1 MEGDEEL
8 LAQTEVKVEPK
19 KDEWMTTLPP
29 ERKDEYIKAYYAA
42 SLKQQQELEEAAKT
56 QLSNTP
62 PADDPS
68 SSTSNRQSWHE
79 IKTGYSNL
87 KDRKLTT
94 MTTRKMTMSS
104 KETLA

>member
-8 LAQTEVKVEPK
+8 LRQTEVKVEPK

-56 QLSNTP
+56 PLSNTP

-68 SSTSNRQSWHE
+68 SSTSNRQVGM
-79 IKTGYSNL
+79 K
-87 KDRKLTT
+87 
-94 MTTRKMTMSS
+94 S
-104 KETLA
+104 KCEEDDDGTEWEEATFTDTL